1 MAQASILYEARE
13 GVARITLN
21 RPEVLNSFDGAMS
34 RSLQQVLAEVA
45 QDSTLRAVYLTG
57 AGRAF
62 CAGQDLGE
70 ADGQSGGGAERKGG
84 SGGIADFAARV
95 RNLYNPLVL
104 ALRRMP
110 KPVVCAVNGVAAG
123 AGANLALACDI
134 VIAAE
139 EAAFLQAF
147 IKIGLVPDTGG
158 SWTLPRLVGSAQA
171 AAMMLLGEKVSAARA
186 LELGMVYKVC
196 PQAELDGTAFALAAE
211 LAAQP
216 TYALSLIKQL
226 LAVSSHNS
234 LEQQLELEA
243 EYQGLAG
250 RSADYAEGVR
260 AFLEK
265 RPPKFTG
272 R

>member
-1 MAQASILYEARE
+1 MAAASILYEARQ

-21 RPEVLNSFDGAMS
+21 RPDVLNSFDTAMS
-34 RSLQQVLAEVA
+34 LSLQQILAEVTR
-45 QDSTLRAVYLTG
+45 DVTLRAVYLTG

-62 CAGQDLGE
+62 CAGQDLAEAAPSRGPGVEDFGE
-70 ADGQSGGGAERKGG
+70 HVRK
-84 SGGIADFAARV
+84 
-95 RNLYNPLVL
+95 LYNPLVL

-110 KPVVCAVNGVAAG
+110 KPVVCGVNGVAAG

-147 IKIGLVPDTGG
+147 VKIGLVPDTGG
-158 SWTLPRLVGSAQA
+158 TWSLPRLVGSAQA
-171 AAMMLLGEKVSAARA
+171 AALMLLGDKLPAARA
-186 LELGMVYKVC
+186 LQLGLIYQVC
-196 PQAELDGTAFALAAE
+196 PGAELDAAGFGLAAQ
-211 LAAQP
+211 LATQP

-243 EYQGLAG
+243 EYQALAG
-250 RSADYAEGVR
+250 RSEDYAEGVR

-265 RPPKFTG
+265 RKPSFVG

>member
-1 MAQASILYEARE
+1 MAEPSILYEARQ

-21 RPEVLNSFDGAMS
+21 RPEVLNSFNAEMS
-34 RSLQQVLAEVA
+34 LSLQQILAEVTR
-45 QDSTLRAVYLTG
+45 DVSLRAVYLTG

-62 CAGQDLGE
+62 CAGQDLAE
-70 ADGQSGGGAERKGG
+70 ATAPDSAIG
-84 SGGIADFAARV
+84 DFSVRV
-95 RNLYNPLVL
+95 REMYNPLVL

-110 KPVVCAVNGVAAG
+110 KPVVCGVNGVAAG
-123 AGANLALACDI
+123 AGANLSLACDI

-139 EAAFLQAF
+139 DAAFLQAF
-147 IKIGLVPDTGG
+147 VKIGLVPDTGG
-158 SWTLPRLVGSAQA
+158 SWILPRLVGQAQA
-171 AAMMLLGEKVSAARA
+171 AALMLLGDKLPAPR
-186 LELGMVYKVC
+186 
-196 PQAELDGTAFALAAE
+196 AAE
-211 LAAQP
+211 LGLIYRVCPAAELEATAFGLAVQLATQP

-250 RSADYAEGVR
+250 RSQDYAEGVQ

-265 RPPKFTG
+265 RKPSFIGK
-272 R
+272 

>member
-1 MAQASILYEARE
+1 MAASSILYEARQ

-21 RPEVLNSFDGAMS
+21 RPEVLNSFDAAMS
-34 RSLQQVLAEVA
+34 QSLQQILGEVTR
-45 QDSTLRAVYLTG
+45 DVSLRAVYLTG

-62 CAGQDLGE
+62 CAGQDLAE
-70 ADGQSGGGAERKGG
+70 ATA
-84 SGGIADFAARV
+84 ADSAITDFSERV
-95 RNLYNPLVL
+95 RTMYNPLVL

-139 EAAFLQAF
+139 EASFLQAF
-147 IKIGLVPDTGG
+147 VKIGLVPDTGG
-158 SWTLPRLVGSAQA
+158 SWALPRLVGQAQA
-171 AAMMLLGEKVSAARA
+171 AALMLLGEKLPAARA
-186 LELGMVYKVC
+186 AGPGVIYKVC
-196 PQAELDGTAFALAAE
+196 PAAE
-211 LAAQP
+211 LETTAFGLAAQLATQP
-216 TYALSLIKQL
+216 TYALSLIKQM
-226 LAVSSHNS
+226 LAASPHNS

-250 RSADYAEGVR
+250 PSQDYAEGVQ

-265 RPPKFTG
+265 RKPSFIGK
-272 R
+272 

>member
-1 MAQASILYEARE
+1 MTAASILYEVRQ

-21 RPEVLNSFDGAMS
+21 RPDVLNSFDTQMAL
-34 RSLQQVLAEVA
+34 SLQQILAEVA
-45 QDSTLRAVYLTG
+45 RDTSLRAVYLTG

-62 CAGQDLGE
+62 CAGQDLAE
-70 ADGQSGGGAERKGG
+70 AAPTQGP
-84 SGGIADFAARV
+84 GIADFAAHV
-95 RNLYNPLVL
+95 RKLYNPLVL
-104 ALRRMP
+104 ALHRLP

-123 AGANLALACDI
+123 AGANLALAADL

-147 IKIGLVPDTGG
+147 VKLGLVPDTGG
-158 SWTLPRLVGSAQA
+158 TWVLPRLVGGAQA
-171 AAMMLLGEKVSAARA
+171 AALMLLGEKLPAPRA
-186 LELGMVYKVC
+186 LELGLIYKVC
-196 PQAELDGTAFALAAE
+196 PAAE
-211 LAAQP
+211 LEATAFGLAVQLTSQP
-216 TYALSLIKQL
+216 TYGLALIKQL
-226 LAVSSHNS
+226 LNASSQNT

-250 RSADYAEGVR
+250 RSEDYAEGVK

-265 RPPKFTG
+265 RKPSFIG

>member
-1 MAQASILYEARE
+1 MAEPSILYEARQ

-21 RPEVLNSFDGAMS
+21 RPEVLNSFNAEMS
-34 RSLQQVLAEVA
+34 LSLQQILAEVTRDA
-45 QDSTLRAVYLTG
+45 SLRAVYLTG

-62 CAGQDLGE
+62 CAGQDLAEATGE
-70 ADGQSGGGAERKGG
+70 DSA
-84 SGGIADFAARV
+84 IADFSARV

-139 EAAFLQAF
+139 DAAFLQAF
-147 IKIGLVPDTGG
+147 VKIGLVPDTGG
-158 SWTLPRLVGSAQA
+158 SWILPRLAGQAQA
-171 AAMMLLGEKVSAARA
+171 AALMLLGDKLPAPR
-186 LELGMVYKVC
+186 
-196 PQAELDGTAFALAAE
+196 AAE
-211 LAAQP
+211 LGLIYRVCPAAELEATAFGLAVQLATQP

-250 RSADYAEGVR
+250 RSADYLEGVK

-265 RPPKFTG
+265 RKPSFLG
-272 R
+272 H

>member
-1 MAQASILYEARE
+1 MAPASILYEARQ

-21 RPEVLNSFDGAMS
+21 RPDVLNSFNAAMS
-34 RSLQQVLAEVA
+34 LSLQQILAEVA
-45 QDSTLRAVYLTG
+45 RDPQLRAVYLTG

-62 CAGQDLGE
+62 CAGQDLAE
-70 ADGQSGGGAERKGG
+70 AAPQEGGGTK
-84 SGGIADFAARV
+84 DFGAHV

-139 EAAFLQAF
+139 EASFLQAF
-147 IKIGLVPDTGG
+147 VKIGLVPDTGG
-158 SWTLPRLVGSAQA
+158 TWSLPRLIGSAQA
-171 AAMMLLGEKVSAARA
+171 AALMLLGEKLPASRA
-186 LELGMVYKVC
+186 LELGLIYQVC
-196 PQAELDGTAFALAAE
+196 PAGELDATAFGLAAQ
-211 LAAQP
+211 LATQP

-234 LEQQLELEA
+234 LEQQLEMEA
-243 EYQGLAG
+243 EYQALAG
-250 RSADYAEGVR
+250 RSEDYAEGVK
-260 AFLEK
+260 AFLDK
-265 RPPKFTG
+265 RKPSFVGK
-272 R
+272 

>member
-1 MAQASILYEARE
+1 MAAASILYEARQ

-21 RPEVLNSFDGAMS
+21 RPDVLNSFDAAMS
-34 RSLQQVLAEVA
+34 LSLQQILAEVA
-45 QDSTLRAVYLTG
+45 RDVTLRAVYLTG

-62 CAGQDLGE
+62 CAGQDLNE
-70 ADGQSGGGAERKGG
+70 AASHETT
-84 SGGIADFAARV
+84 GIVDFGARV

-134 VIAAE
+134 VLAAE
-139 EAAFLQAF
+139 DAAFLQAF

-158 SWTLPRLVGSAQA
+158 TWSLPRLIGGAQA
-171 AAMMLLGEKVSAARA
+171 AALMLLGEKLPAPRA
-186 LELGMVYKVC
+186 LELGLIYKVC
-196 PQAELDGTAFALAAE
+196 PSPELEATAFGLATQ
-211 LAAQP
+211 LATQP
-216 TYALSLIKQL
+216 TYALSLIKKL
-226 LAVSSHNS
+226 LSVSSHNS

-250 RSADYAEGVR
+250 RSEDYAEGVK

-265 RPPKFTG
+265 RKPNFVGK
-272 R
+272 